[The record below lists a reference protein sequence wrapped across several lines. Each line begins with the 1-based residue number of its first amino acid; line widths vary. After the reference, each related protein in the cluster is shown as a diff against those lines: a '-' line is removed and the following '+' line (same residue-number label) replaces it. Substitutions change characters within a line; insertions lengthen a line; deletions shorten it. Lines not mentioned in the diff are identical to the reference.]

1 MGNRSLS
8 EQVSNIRSKMK
19 SYDLSFLK
27 KACAAWCIGMILH
40 SFTQAQCINNLSTRT
55 YDTTLTS
62 NGFAIFDL
70 SFPQWS
76 PDSGTL
82 VSVKLSAMVSSLYGF
97 TLRNADS
104 VATTYV
110 LTVGQQDQFS
120 SPTLAVPYSN
130 ITSQSMGNYPL
141 NPGQSVSQAPFNFLS
156 NHISSDSITAI
167 SSFLGSGRV
176 NLNYQSF
183 TFTNLSAVNNA
194 AYYYSAGISNNLT
207 FSVQYLYCR
216 SGSALATGLTQW
228 SATPD
233 GARNV
238 RLNWAAVNE
247 TAGRQYVIQRSS
259 DNSNFT
265 NIATLS
271 ATTDGGAGASDY
283 AYPDQLPAYPDS
295 SWYYRLQIHDQ
306 GQIYYSPI
314 RQVTLATT
322 GNGLHLYP
330 NPAIDFITLVPDQQA
345 PGDWQVDILSAD
357 GRLIQRSEYLQT
369 SSILI
374 TFHTKLSAGTYFV
387 RTTDL
392 RGHKVSSASFVVSP
406 H

>member
-1 MGNRSLS
+1 MGKWSLF
-8 EQVSNIRSKMK
+8 EQISNIRSNMK
-19 SYDLSFLK
+19 SYNLSFLK
-27 KACAAWCIGMILH
+27 KVCAALCIGLIIH
-40 SFTQAQCINNLSTRT
+40 SFTQAQCVNNLAIRT

-62 NGFAIFDL
+62 NGFAVFNL

-82 VSVKLSAMVSSLYGF
+82 ISVKLSAMVSSLYGF

-110 LTVGQQDQFS
+110 LAVGQQDQFS
-120 SPTLAVPYSN
+120 SPTLAIPYSH
-130 ITSQSMGNYPL
+130 IISQSMGNYPL

-156 NHISSDSITAI
+156 NHISSDSITAV

-183 TFTNLSAVNNA
+183 TFTNLNTVNNA
-194 AYYYSAGISNNLT
+194 AYYYSAGISNNMT

-216 SGSALATGLTQW
+216 SGIALAAGLTQW

-259 DNSNFT
+259 DNRNFT
-265 NIATLS
+265 NIATLP
-271 ATTDGGAGASDY
+271 ATTGGGASDY
-283 AYPDQLPAYPDS
+283 AYPDELPGNTDS

-306 GQIYYSPI
+306 GQIYYSSI
-314 RQVTLATT
+314 RQVTLAAT
-322 GNGLHLYP
+322 GNRLHLYP
-330 NPAIDFITLVPDQQA
+330 NPAVDFINLVPDQQT

-357 GRLIQRSEYLQT
+357 GRLIQRNSYLQT
-369 SSILI
+369 RSILI
-374 TFHTKLSAGTYFV
+374 TFQDKLPAGTYFV
-387 RTTDL
+387 RATDL
-392 RGHKVSSASFVVSP
+392 HGHRASSASFVVAG